1 MRAWTKAASVAV
13 VTGAMLAAGP
23 GAALAHECFVANRS
37 AQGNAA
43 VSANSAA
50 WFTITPEILFG
61 EIFQLSGAP
70 LTCAVDAW
78 NADSSLPSYIVV
90 GAKQAV
96 GQEASSPRTTRTS
109 RPGKASDGRGSTTA
123 RRSTG
128 RPRRDRRPA
137 IPVAVPERGPRPT
150 PAPSWR
156 GRAGRGP
163 VCGDA
168 TGG

>member
-90 GAKQAV
+90 GGKQAV
-96 GQEASSPRTTRTS
+96 GS
-109 RPGKASDGRGSTTA
+109 GGVH
-123 RRSTG
+123 RREQPELRDRAG
-128 RPRRDRRPA
+128 QRRQGDRPRRGGLRADRGGRSP
-137 IPVAVPERGPRPT
+137 PS
-150 PAPSWR
+150 AP
-156 GRAGRGP
+156 P
-163 VCGDA
+163 
-168 TGG
+168 